1 MWGFWILLA
10 LFLML
15 LVSIP
20 AYPYS
25 RTWGYTPSGMLLAML
40 GVWIVLLVF
49 GYVSIWLPWAPPTVV
64 APPAN

>member
-1 MWGFWILLA
+1 
-10 LFLML
+10 ML

-25 RTWGYTPSGMLLAML
+25 RTRGYTPSGMLLAMH